1 MFMATSLGLKMISHQ
16 LHLYCQAVFLQLT
29 PKCRSN
35 FLVYFGLLLPFY
47 CNPLAHAEGS
57 KDPWVEELLLQISE
71 LRKND
76 KDQRQQIEELRQ
88 ELQALKAGAKQNAA
102 GPLSIDVKNE
112 THIAGRADAEFAIV
126 EFSDYECPFCKR
138 HAKQTIPLLKD
149 KYIAT
154 GKLKY
159 VYVDYPLPS
168 HARAKSAAVA
178 ANCAGEEGMYWEMH
192 DRLFENQNALNKLK
206 YTEFAVE
213 LKLDTEKFARCLDN
227 PQHAAKI
234 DRNVAWGESLGVQ
247 GTPAF
252 FIGRLKDGTVTQV
265 KTISGALP
273 FASFERVLDGMLSD
287 TKQPRVN

>member
-1 MFMATSLGLKMISHQ
+1 MFRIKIVALVCLWIVSFNSLS
-16 LHLYCQAVFLQLT
+16 
-29 PKCRSN
+29 
-35 FLVYFGLLLPFY
+35 
-47 CNPLAHAEGS
+47 HAEGS
-57 KDPWVEELLLQISE
+57 KDQWVEELLLQISE

-76 KDQRQQIEELRQ
+76 KDQRQQIDELRQ
-88 ELQALKAGAKQNAA
+88 ELQALKAGTKLSAA

-112 THIAGRADAEFAIV
+112 AHFVGRADAELAIV

-138 HAKQTIPLLKD
+138 HAKQTMPLLKD

-192 DRLFENQNALNKLK
+192 DRLFDSQNALNKQK
-206 YTEFAVE
+206 YTELAAS
-213 LKLDTEKFARCLDN
+213 LKLDPEKFARCLDS

-234 DRNVAWGESLGVQ
+234 DRNLAWGESLGVQ

-252 FIGRLKDGTVTQV
+252 FIGRLHDGTVTNV
-265 KTISGALP
+265 KALSGALP
-273 FASFERVLDGMLSD
+273 FSSFERVLDSMLSD
-287 TKQPRVN
+287 AKQPRVN